1 MDSSLPGIDDVFAAR
16 ERIVPCVHRTPVLT
30 STTLNGRVGATVF
43 LKCENFQRA
52 GAFKFRGATNA
63 VLSLGEEQAARGVAT
78 HSSGNHAQ
86 ALALAARSRAIPAHI
101 VMPSN
106 APAAK
111 RAAVE
116 GYGGQITFCES
127 TLTARE
133 STLMTVVEK
142 TGATEIHPYDNL
154 KVIAGQGTAALELL
168 EEQPGIDVVI
178 APVGGGGLL
187 AGTALTA
194 AAHTGAVEVIGA
206 EPELADDAYRS
217 LQTGKRQPPNPPST
231 VADGLLTALGE
242 LTFPIL
248 RQKVSRI
255 ELVNDEEILD
265 AMRFL
270 WERVKIVVEPSGAVA
285 LAVALKDRKRLRGRS
300 VGIILS
306 GGNVDLCRNELCHFW
321 R

>member
-1 MDSSLPGIDDVFAAR
+1 MDSGSPEIQDVLAAR
-16 ERIVPCVHRTPVLT
+16 ERIAPHVHRTLVLT
-30 STTLNGRVGATVF
+30 SATLNGRVGATVF

-63 VLSLGEEQAARGVAT
+63 VLSLSEDEAVRGVAT

-86 ALALAARSRAIPAHI
+86 ALALAARSRGIPAHV
-101 VMPSN
+101 VMPSS

-116 GYGGQITFCES
+116 DYGGQITFCES

-133 STLMTVVEK
+133 STLMTVLEK
-142 TGATEIHPYDNL
+142 TGATEIHPYDNA
-154 KVIAGQGTAALELL
+154 KVIAGQGTAALEMF
-168 EEQPGIDVVI
+168 EDHPEIDVVI

-187 AGTALTA
+187 AGSALTA
-194 AAHTGAVEVIGA
+194 AAHTSDVEVIGA

-217 LQTGKRQPPNPPST
+217 LQAGQRLPPNPPST
-231 VADGLLTALGE
+231 VAEGLLTALGE

-248 RQKVSRI
+248 REKVARI
-255 ELVNDEEILD
+255 VLVSDAEILD

-270 WERVKIVVEPSGAVA
+270 WERVKIVVEPSGAVS
-285 LAVALKDRKRLRGRS
+285 LAVALKERERLRGRS